1 MKKLVSLLTVLSI
14 ALVPLSADD
23 ELLSNAGFEESKT
36 GTFGTEFTDW
46 EMPVGMAA
54 VETTDKAEG
63 AQALKTVEVTL
74 TTAYVQQ
81 EIAIN
86 ETSLVAG
93 DSCEVV
99 IHYKVLTPQSG
110 GDVRLDCYW
119 DHRTD
124 GELKHDSTLL
134 RTKPFTAS
142 EWTEKRVRTSV
153 PEGASRFHFRVG
165 ITKKSVVLLD
175 DCSFKRVANA
185 PSEPR
190 LTITPTALNS
200 VSAAINTTVNMTPLT
215 IRQANLTT
223 PVTLEITGA
232 NRDCFSLS
240 TNSITAAEAQVV
252 VSYHPTAVGTH
263 KAMLIIESGAHPELS
278 KTISLTGKSYDPA
291 QPPTLS
297 IAPASIAPFTAAVNA
312 DSSITVQLTSAN
324 CIDYVY
330 AKVEHLQ
337 GAAFTINNS
346 MFTQNTTVPV
356 RITFHPTAA
365 GTYSSRITFSSDKAD
380 DVAITVTGTA
390 TGTAGTADYDS
401 TFVWTMDNP
410 RTLLVEPFSTTDHN
424 QAIALDGWQ
433 NVVLQGQ
440 RPWWGFADKDAQDN
454 IIDHYAK
461 ATAYVWQQTEDD
473 PWEMWL
479 VTPPLDYLN
488 AASQLF
494 TFRVMGNFMF
504 EGHSTVLEVYY
515 IDTIPDKGLYKQKLD
530 IDIPADKDQNGEWYE
545 FHLDLAGQN
554 IADVFFMA
562 FRFAG
567 NSGNA
572 NSTTY
577 YIDDVSWGRTDIPTL
592 NADSASVIMTAAK
605 STAITSTPI
614 TVTTKNLTEPIKL
627 TIGGANAGRF
637 ELSTNTLPT
646 SGGQF
651 TVAFESDTEGVHEAY
666 IKLAS
671 RGAADK
677 YIALSVLVKATTGL
691 NAIDND
697 CTYVWAENAT
707 LHIHADEPHN
717 IVVHDA
723 AGRCIWQQHTST
735 ATLPAAAGIY
745 FVAIDNRIVKIVVP

>member
-1 MKKLVSLLTVLSI
+1 MKKLVSLLTVLSM

-23 ELLSNAGFEESKT
+23 ELLSNAGFELSQT

-46 EMPVGMAA
+46 DIPLGMTAA
-54 VETTDKAEG
+54 ETTDKVEG

-74 TTAYVQQ
+74 TKAYVQQ
-81 EIAIN
+81 AVS
-86 ETSLVAG
+86 TLGTDLQAG
-93 DSCEVV
+93 DTCEVR
-99 IHYKVLTPQSG
+99 IRYKVLTAQPG
-110 GDVRLDCYW
+110 GDICLDCYW
-119 DHRTD
+119 EHSRD
-124 GELKHDSTLL
+124 GELKHDSVAL
-134 RTKPFTAS
+134 RTQPFTADVWS
-142 EWTEKRVRTSV
+142 EKNVRTTV
-153 PEGASRFHFRVG
+153 PEGASRFNFRVG
-165 ITKKSVVLLD
+165 VTKKSVVLLD
-175 DCSFKRVANA
+175 DCSFRRVANA
-185 PSEPR
+185 TTEPR
-190 LTITPTALNS
+190 LTVTPTALNS
-200 VSAAINTTVNMTPLT
+200 VSAAINTTANMTPLT

-223 PVTLEITGA
+223 PITLEITGA
-232 NRDCFSLS
+232 NRNCFSLS

-252 VSYHPTAVGTH
+252 VSYHPTTVGTH
-263 KAMLIIESGAHPELS
+263 KATLIIESSNHPELS
-278 KTISLTGKSYDPA
+278 QTISLTGKSYDPA

-297 IAPASIAPFTAAVNA
+297 IAPANIAPFTAAVNA
-312 DSSITVQLTSAN
+312 DSSITVQLTSTN

-424 QAIALDGWQ
+424 HTIALDGWQ

-461 ATAYVWQQTEDD
+461 ATAYVWQQTEDE

-592 NADSASVIMTAAK
+592 NADSASVIMTATK
-605 STAITSTPI
+605 STAIASTPI

-677 YIALSVLVKATTGL
+677 YIALSVLVKAATGL

-697 CTYVWAENAT
+697 CTYVWADNAT
-707 LHIHADEPHN
+707 LHIHSDEPHN